1 MKGEIEDVDGCPG
14 DEEDEADQNQCCVC
28 LFAPGYLPGSTECSE
43 TSWRMRGGKREA
55 NSGVEKSD
63 NYTWEE
69 ELHNNGY
76 KSVGEVIKVR
86 LPFLPRI

>member
-1 MKGEIEDVDGCPG
+1 
-14 DEEDEADQNQCCVC
+14 
-28 LFAPGYLPGSTECSE
+28 
-43 TSWRMRGGKREA
+43 MRGGKREA

-63 NYTWEE
+63 NDTWEE